1 MVKGPGASQNRG
13 SVVPCGKVKEPLRVP
28 FLLLFILLCALVVLS
43 ALDLLAWWAT
53 VASGTG
59 RFTLAFAAAR
69 LPRSVFQAMIPSVF
83 LSLVL
88 IGMRM
93 ARRPFSRLLGLVL
106 CLAVSY
112 AALVNGMIWM
122 RQLATRSKPVQASAA
137 QYFPPGAFAGV
148 GDAMVSARSV
158 QGDTLRGVVVARP
171 AGSSPR
177 LAAAGKA
184 AASVTAST
192 VTVTVPGR
200 PALAGR
206 PAMTREAVFAPDVVT
221 GYFLRDLGAITADFE
236 RLLASSLPEFFAAC
250 AALLFLCTASF
261 VLLRASRWPMLNVL
275 LLVLAVRGYAALWR
289 LLSAEAAPRVA
300 RLVTDPL
307 LARMF
312 PAAAMAALGVVLLL
326 VDILFVPADRWKR
339 LEES

>member
-1 MVKGPGASQNRG
+1 
-13 SVVPCGKVKEPLRVP
+13 VVPCGKVKEPLRVP
-28 FLLLFILLCALVVLS
+28 FLLLFILLCALVALS
-43 ALDLLAWWAT
+43 ALDLLAWWGA

-69 LPRSVFQAMIPSVF
+69 LPRSVFQAMIPSVL

-93 ARRPFSRLLGLVL
+93 ARRPFSRLLGLIL

-122 RQLATRSKPVQASAA
+122 RQLASRSKPVQASAA
-137 QYFPPGAFAGV
+137 QYFPQGAFAAV

-171 AGSSPR
+171 AGSSTPGAGNRSAR
-177 LAAAGKA
+177 LAAAPKA
-184 AASVTAST
+184 AATVTTST

-206 PAMTREAVFAPDVVT
+206 PSMTREAVFAPDVVT

-261 VLLRASRWPMLNVL
+261 VLLRVSRWPMLNVL

-289 LLSAEAAPRVA
+289 LLSAEAAPRIA